1 MQHVIYIVSAETH
14 LKYCLGLPHLQ
25 AEMSAVDL
33 QSIKNIVLV
42 DCRWQK
48 GSSILKNP
56 LLAGMRYVLLTFQF
70 HCMLSCAKTTAV
82 TVIVVILNMV

>member
-1 MQHVIYIVSAETH
+1 
-14 LKYCLGLPHLQ
+14 
-25 AEMSAVDL
+25 MSAADL

-56 LLAGMRYVLLTFQF
+56 LLAGMRYVCVLSSLY
-70 HCMLSCAKTTAV
+70 CLLSCAKTTEVTATAV
-82 TVIVVILNMV
+82 ETAVGLYMF